1 MEGISKYRIPRS
13 RLTNKNKR
21 NTVPS
26 TNVRNYEPG
35 LNETAVL
42 MAPGFNYKEV
52 AKNKMANTQAK
63 YNWSVFT
70 SKMAN
75 LTGRRNNRGKNN
87 TRKNNAKNNVNNAN
101 TRNNTRRT
109 LF

>member
-1 MEGISKYRIPRS
+1 M
-13 RLTNKNKR
+13 
-21 NTVPS
+21 PS

-75 LTGRRNNRGKNN
+75 LTGRRNNTRKNN
-87 TRKNNAKNNVNNAN
+87 TRKNNAKNNVNN
-101 TRNNTRRT
+101 TNTRRT

>member
-75 LTGRRNNRGKNN
+75 LTGRRNNTRKNN
-87 TRKNNAKNNVNNAN
+87 TRKNNAKNNVNN
-101 TRNNTRRT
+101 TNTRRT

>member
-1 MEGISKYRIPRS
+1 
-13 RLTNKNKR
+13 
-21 NTVPS
+21 VPS

-42 MAPGFNYKEV
+42 MAPGFNYREE
-52 AKNKMANTQAK
+52 AKNKMVNAQTK

-70 SKMAN
+70 SKMNN
-75 LTGRRNNRGKNN
+75 LTGRRNNTRKNN
-87 TRKNNAKNNVNNAN
+87 TRKNNSRKNNTSKAN
-101 TRNNTRRT
+101 NNTRRT

>member
-42 MAPGFNYKEV
+42 MAPGFNYKEA
-52 AKNKMANTQAK
+52 AKNKMANTQTK

-75 LTGRRNNRGKNN
+75 LTGRRNNMRKNNTKNN
-87 TRKNNAKNNVNNAN
+87 TRKVNNSK
-101 TRNNTRRT
+101 NNTRRT

>member
-63 YNWSVFT
+63 YNGSVFT

-75 LTGRRNNRGKNN
+75 LTGRRNNTRKNN
-87 TRKNNAKNNVNNAN
+87 TRKNNAKNNVNN
-101 TRNNTRRT
+101 TNTRRT

>member
-42 MAPGFNYKEV
+42 MAPGFNYREA

-75 LTGRRNNRGKNN
+75 LTGRPNNRGKNN
-87 TRKNNAKNNVNNAN
+87 TRKNNTRKANN
-101 TRNNTRRT
+101 TPKNNTRRT

>member
-42 MAPGFNYKEV
+42 MAPGFNYKEA
-52 AKNKMANTQAK
+52 AKNKMANTQTK

-87 TRKNNAKNNVNNAN
+87 TRKNNSLKTNN
-101 TRNNTRRT
+101 TPKNNTRRT

>member
-42 MAPGFNYKEV
+42 MAPGFNYREA

-75 LTGRRNNRGKNN
+75 LTGRRNNTRKNN
-87 TRKNNAKNNVNNAN
+87 TGTRKNNAKNN
-101 TRNNTRRT
+101 TNTRRT